1 MRESSGSGA
10 VPSRDTVAADVHE
23 AGEAE
28 ATDHANLRRSSASG
42 SLYLMAREV
51 VGLVLRFGGLLV
63 LTRLLGPDRYGV
75 YAGAVALIVIP
86 VFAAQ
91 LATETYLIRMP
102 TEPSKQVYDEAFT
115 LLMLSSV
122 VVVAVTLGIT
132 VAFPGILADE
142 RMLHAFQA
150 MMISVP
156 FNVVWAP
163 AQAQLERAFQYR
175 KLAMLEL
182 SGDVV
187 LYTIAVVGVVVFHL
201 GYWGPVIGLII
212 WQIWL
217 LLGSLG
223 LAHYRPALRLSRAGA
238 REHLSY
244 GVRYVVSVSTLIARG
259 SLNPLIVG
267 QYAGTAAVGAVALAT
282 QLVEALS
289 AFSRVVWRTGAVA
302 IGRLQNDARR
312 LALAVEENISV
323 VMIAMGTAMALF
335 IGFAPLLVEFVFGP
349 RWKPVIPL
357 LPYLCAAALVWAAGS
372 VFVIVMTTKLRM
384 GPVAVAQAL
393 RIGLVVATAPGLMH
407 AADLRGYAL
416 AECVSALAALVLC
429 WALHRELPELRQR
442 FLIPLLVVF
451 VPPLFWHEV
460 PALLRPLLVAPA
472 VIALLVPAVRARLG
486 GYLALF
492 TELVARRRARG
503 AEGSTATPEAPVA
516 ELPAGQPISG

>member
-1 MRESSGSGA
+1 
-10 VPSRDTVAADVHE
+10 VAGHE
-23 AGEAE
+23 AGEAQ
-28 ATDHANLRRSSASG
+28 ATDHADLRRSSASG

-102 TEPSKQVYDEAFT
+102 TEPSKRVYDEAFT

-132 VAFPGILADE
+132 VAFPAILADE
-142 RMLHAFQA
+142 RMLHAFQV
-150 MMISVP
+150 MMVSVP

-187 LYTIAVVGVVVFHL
+187 LYTIAVVGVVVFDL

-223 LAHYRPALRLSRAGA
+223 LARYRPALRLSRAGA

-244 GVRYVVSVSTLIARG
+244 GLRYVASVSTLIARG

-267 QYAGTAAVGAVALAT
+267 QFAGTAAVGVVALAT

-302 IGRLQNDARR
+302 IGRLQNDARL
-312 LALAVEENISV
+312 LARAVEENISV
-323 VMIAMGTAMALF
+323 VLIAMGTAMAVF
-335 IGFAPLLVEFVFGP
+335 IGVAPVLVDLVFGP
-349 RWKPVIPL
+349 RWKPVLPL

-393 RIGLVVATAPGLMH
+393 RLGLVVAAAPGLIH

-429 WALHRELPELRQR
+429 WALHRELPELQQR

-451 VPPLFWHEV
+451 VPPLFMHEV
-460 PALLRPLLVAPA
+460 ALVVRPLLFAPA

-486 GYLALF
+486 GYLSLL
-492 TELVARRRARG
+492 TELVARRRG
-503 AEGSTATPEAPVA
+503 AAAEEPATAPEPSAPEPSVPEPPVA
-516 ELPAGQPISG
+516 DWPAGQPIGGR